1 MRLIA
6 VFIGLFVAL
15 APGVAYAYVG
25 PGLGLGA
32 VAAVLSV
39 IFSSILAVLAIVWY
53 PVKRLFRK
61 YKRSNP
67 TAKSPATPPER
78 TDG

>member
-6 VFIGLFVAL
+6 VFSGLFVAL

-32 VAAVLSV
+32 VVAVLTV
-39 IFSSILAVLAIVWY
+39 IFSSILAVFAIVWY

-61 YKRSNP
+61 FKRSS
-67 TAKSPATPPER
+67 AVEEDQASPLEP